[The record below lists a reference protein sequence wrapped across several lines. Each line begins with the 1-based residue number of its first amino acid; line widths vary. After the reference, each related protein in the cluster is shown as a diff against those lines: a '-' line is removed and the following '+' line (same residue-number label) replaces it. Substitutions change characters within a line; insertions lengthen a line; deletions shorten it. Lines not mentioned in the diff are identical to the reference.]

1 MEGIELVIEPAALVE
16 IAREALKRKT
26 GARALRSIME
36 EIMRDV
42 MFEAPSASD
51 TARVVIPRGVIESNR
66 RPIIFSQAQMREA
79 S

>member
-1 MEGIELVIEPAALVE
+1 
-16 IAREALKRKT
+16 
-26 GARALRSIME
+26 ME

-42 MFEAPSASD
+42 MFEAPSAGD
-51 TARVVIPRGVIESNR
+51 TARVVIPRGVIEANR